1 MSRFWLSLGA
11 MLAGLSVATG
21 AFAAHGLDQY
31 FKDKYPAT
39 EQKEVA
45 GQAFPASYKYLQD
58 FKTGAEYQMY
68 HALALIFVGVLSQSR
83 KSRALDVAGWSFL
96 IGIVLF
102 SGMLYALTITGQR
115 VLGAIVPLGG
125 VAFLVGWVSLVVAVT
140 ASKTNI
146 EDV

>member
-11 MLAGLSVATG
+11 MLAGLSVGMG
-21 AFAAHGLDQY
+21 AFAAHGLDQF

-45 GQAFPASYKYLQD
+45 GQTFQVSYKYLQD
-58 FKTGAEYQMY
+58 FKTGADYQMY
-68 HALALIFVGVLSQSR
+68 HALALIAVGILSQTR

-115 VLGAIVPLGG
+115 KLGAVVPIGG
-125 VAFLVGWVSLVVAVT
+125 VAFLIGWASLVVGCLVPPG
-140 ASKTNI
+140 NV
-146 EDV
+146 EE